1 MKRKNEKQNKGI
13 KAVLLILL
21 YAGILLICFPILK
34 NSLFVEKTATIQTTE
49 VKQLSE
55 VQQIPFDRIEAPTIT
70 EIMKSSDTYTSIGA
84 LQIPSIGI
92 NLPVFAGLSQEAMLY
107 GAGSMYPERD
117 PKRNNLVL
125 LGHHTGVSDLLF
137 GKLTDTKQGDLIYLR
152 YLSQY
157 YAYEIQAK
165 KMVNETQ
172 IDVLEKSK
180 QPLLTLV
187 TCDRGTATE
196 KRLVVTA
203 KPVKDN
209 HRTIQTKMLHQTKVK
224 SRQQYQLKITHVW
237 LPLLGITVSL
247 VILTYLII
255 KKV

>member
-13 KAVLLILL
+13 KVVLLLLL
-21 YAGILLICFPILK
+21 YAGVLLICFPILK

-55 VQQIPFDRIEAPTIT
+55 VQQIPFERIEAPTIAD
-70 EIMKSSDTYTSIGA
+70 IMKSRDDFTSIGA
-84 LQIPSIGI
+84 LQIPSIGL
-92 NLPVFAGLSQEAMLY
+92 NLPIFAGLSQEAMLY

-117 PKRNNLVL
+117 PETNNLVL

-137 GKLTDTKQGDLIYLR
+137 GKLADTKQGDIIYLH

-157 YAYEIQAK
+157 YAYEIQMK
-165 KMVNETQ
+165 KLVNETQ
-172 IDVLEKSK
+172 ISVLEKST

-187 TCDRGTATE
+187 TCDRVTATE

-203 KPVKDN
+203 KLIKDKR
-209 HRTIQTKMLHQTKVK
+209 RTIQTKMLRQLKAK
-224 SRQQYQLKITHVW
+224 EQQQYKLKIRQVW
-237 LPLLGITVSL
+237 FPLFGIML
-247 VILTYLII
+247 VLMILTYLII

>member
-1 MKRKNEKQNKGI
+1 MKRKNEKQNSRI
-13 KAVLLILL
+13 KVVLLILL
-21 YAGILLICFPILK
+21 YTGILLICFPILK
-34 NSLFVEKTATIQTTE
+34 NSLFVEKTATIQTKE

-55 VQQIPFDRIEAPTIT
+55 IQQIPFDRIEAPTIT

-117 PKRNNLVL
+117 PKTNNLVL

-137 GKLTDTKQGDLIYLR
+137 GKLADTKQGDIIYLR

-157 YAYEIQAK
+157 YAYEIQTK

-172 IDVLEKSK
+172 ISVLEKTNK
-180 QPLLTLV
+180 PLLTLI

-209 HRTIQTKMLHQTKVK
+209 HRMIKTKMLHQTRAK
-224 SRQQYQLKITHVW
+224 SRQQYKLKICRVW
-237 LPLLGITVSL
+237 LPLLGLVLVL